1 MALLNKDEFQ
11 KLTGIVPDADFDKLE
26 KAAESMINPL
36 TGMYYE
42 LHSIG
47 EDTDINRVN
56 WFKRALALQIQYMSD
71 IGASSTYEMAQKDIK
86 SVSIDGTSVSTGTSP
101 TDSATNGVYNLA
113 LEYLF
118 YTGLLY
124 RGISSC

>member
-42 LHSIG
+42 LHSID

-56 WFKRALALQIQYMSD
+56 WFKKALALQIQYMSN

>member
-1 MALLNKDEFQ
+1 MVLLNKNEFQ

-42 LHSIG
+42 LHSID

-56 WFKRALALQIQYMSD
+56 WFKKALALQIQYMSD

>member
-1 MALLNKDEFQ
+1 MQLLSQKEFQ
-11 KLTGIVPDADFDKLE
+11 ELTNRSTNADFDTLE
-26 KAAESMINPL
+26 KAAENMINPL
-36 TGMYYE
+36 TRMYYE
-42 LHSIG
+42 RNSID
-47 EDTDINRVN
+47 EDTDTNRVN
-56 WFKRALALQIQYMSD
+56 WFKKALALQIEYMDD
-71 IGASSTYEMAQKDIK
+71 IGATSTYEMAQKDVK

>member
-1 MALLNKDEFQ
+1 MQLLSQKEFQ
-11 KLTGIVPDADFDKLE
+11 ELTNRSTNADFDKLE
-26 KAAESMINPL
+26 VAAESMINPL

-42 LHSIG
+42 LHSID
-47 EDTDINRVN
+47 EDTDTNRVN
-56 WFKRALALQIQYMSD
+56 WFKKALALQIQYMSD

-124 RGISSC
+124 RGVSSC

>member
-42 LHSIG
+42 LHSID

-56 WFKRALALQIQYMSD
+56 WFKKALALQIQYMSD
-71 IGASSTYEMAQKDIK
+71 IGASSTYEMAQKDVK
-86 SVSIDGTSVSTGTSP
+86 SISIDGTSISTGTSP

-124 RGISSC
+124 RGVSSC

>member
-26 KAAESMINPL
+26 KAAEIMINPL

-42 LHSIG
+42 LHSID

-56 WFKRALALQIQYMSD
+56 WFKKALALQIQYMSD
-71 IGASSTYEMAQKDIK
+71 IGASSTYEMAQKDVK

-124 RGISSC
+124 KGISSC

>member
-1 MALLNKDEFQ
+1 MQLLSQKEFQ
-11 KLTGIVPDADFDKLE
+11 ELTNRSTNADFDTLE
-26 KAAESMINPL
+26 QAAENMINPL

-42 LHSIG
+42 LNSID
-47 EDTDINRVN
+47 EDTDTNRVN
-56 WFKRALALQIQYMSD
+56 WFKKALALQIEYMDD
-71 IGASSTYEMAQKDIK
+71 IGATSTYEMAQKDVK
-86 SVSIDGTSVSTGTSP
+86 SISIDGTSVSTGTSP

-124 RGISSC
+124 RGVSSC

>member
-1 MALLNKDEFQ
+1 MSLISKDEFQ
-11 KLTGIVPDADFDKLE
+11 ELTGVVPNADFDKLE

-42 LHSIG
+42 RHAID
-47 EDTDINRVN
+47 EDTDTNRVN
-56 WFKRALALQIQYMSD
+56 WFKKALALQIQYMSD
-71 IGASSTYEMAQKDIK
+71 IGASSTYEMAQKDVK

-124 RGISSC
+124 RGIPSC

>member
-1 MALLNKDEFQ
+1 MQLLSQKEFQ
-11 KLTGIVPDADFDKLE
+11 ELTSKSTNADFDALE
-26 KAAESMINPL
+26 KAAENMINPL

-42 LHSIG
+42 LHSID

-56 WFKRALALQIQYMSD
+56 WFKKALALQIQYMSD
-71 IGASSTYEMAQKDIK
+71 IGASSTYEMAQKDVK

>member
-42 LHSIG
+42 LHSID

-56 WFKRALALQIQYMSD
+56 WFKKALALQIQYMSD

-86 SVSIDGTSVSTGTSP
+86 SVSIDGTSISTGTSP

>member
-1 MALLNKDEFQ
+1 MALLNKNEFQ

-42 LHSIG
+42 LHSID

-56 WFKRALALQIQYMSD
+56 WFKKALALQIQYMSD
-71 IGASSTYEMAQKDIK
+71 IRASSTYEMAQKDIK

>member
-1 MALLNKDEFQ
+1 MQLLSQKEFQ
-11 KLTGIVPDADFDKLE
+11 ELTNRSTNADFDTLE
-26 KAAESMINPL
+26 KAAENMINPL
-36 TGMYYE
+36 TRMYYE
-42 LHSIG
+42 RNSID
-47 EDTDINRVN
+47 EDSDTNRVN
-56 WFKRALALQIQYMSD
+56 WFKKALALQIEYMDD
-71 IGASSTYEMAQKDIK
+71 IGATSTYEMAQKDIK

-101 TDSATNGVYNLA
+101 TDSSTNGVYNLA

>member
-1 MALLNKDEFQ
+1 MQLLSQEEFQ
-11 KLTGIVPDADFDKLE
+11 ELTNKSTNADFDTLE
-26 KAAESMINPL
+26 KAAENMINPL
-36 TGMYYE
+36 TRMYYE
-42 LHSIG
+42 RNSID
-47 EDTDINRVN
+47 EDTDTNRVN
-56 WFKRALALQIQYMSD
+56 WFKKALALQIEYMDD
-71 IGASSTYEMAQKDIK
+71 IGATSTYEMAQKDIK

-124 RGISSC
+124 RGVSSC

>member
-1 MALLNKDEFQ
+1 MQLLSQKEFQ
-11 KLTGIVPDADFDKLE
+11 ELTSKSTNADFDTLE
-26 KAAESMINPL
+26 KAAENMINPL
-36 TGMYYE
+36 TRMYYE
-42 LHSIG
+42 RNSID
-47 EDTDINRVN
+47 EDSDTNRVN
-56 WFKRALALQIQYMSD
+56 WFKKALALQIEYMDD
-71 IGASSTYEMAQKDIK
+71 IGATSTYEMAQKDVK

-124 RGISSC
+124 RGVSSC

>member
-1 MALLNKDEFQ
+1 MQLLSQKEFQ
-11 KLTGIVPDADFDKLE
+11 ELTKRSTNADFDTLE
-26 KAAESMINPL
+26 KAAENMINPL

-42 LHSIG
+42 RNSID
-47 EDTDINRVN
+47 EDTDTNRVK
-56 WFKRALALQIQYMSD
+56 WFKKALALQIEYMDD
-71 IGASSTYEMAQKDIK
+71 IGATSTYEMAQKDIK

-124 RGISSC
+124 RGVSSC

>member
-1 MALLNKDEFQ
+1 MQLLSQKEFQ
-11 KLTGIVPDADFDKLE
+11 ELTSKSTNADFDTLE
-26 KAAESMINPL
+26 KAAENMINPL
-36 TGMYYE
+36 TRMYYE
-42 LHSIG
+42 RNSID
-47 EDTDINRVN
+47 EDTDTNRVN
-56 WFKRALALQIQYMSD
+56 WFKKALALQIEYMDD
-71 IGASSTYEMAQKDIK
+71 IGATSTYEMAQKDIK

-124 RGISSC
+124 RGVSSC

>member
-1 MALLNKDEFQ
+1 MALLNKNEFQ

-42 LHSIG
+42 LHSID

-56 WFKRALALQIQYMSD
+56 WFKKALALQIQYMSD

-86 SVSIDGTSVSTGTSP
+86 SVSIDGTSVSTDTSP

>member
-42 LHSIG
+42 LHSI
-47 EDTDINRVN
+47 DINRVN
-56 WFKRALALQIQYMSD
+56 WFKKALALQIQYMSD

>member
-1 MALLNKDEFQ
+1 MALLNKDELQ

-42 LHSIG
+42 LHSID

-56 WFKRALALQIQYMSD
+56 WFKKALALQIQYMSD

>member
-42 LHSIG
+42 LHSID
-47 EDTDINRVN
+47 EDTDINGVN
-56 WFKRALALQIQYMSD
+56 WFKKALALQIQYMSD